1 MSYFFSQS
9 LSQVKNITGKKYT
22 KFQIVK
28 GHDGHINQ
36 IKGTTTNGDLYHIEH
51 DIKDRNNKTGM
62 IHSQHKVYKI
72 KSSDLKNILK
82 ESEKKPKSTI
92 KVISLKETPK
102 KKSSLKTAQ
111 VVKVAEPKKV
121 KKSTSTLKKKS
132 EKSAKKEKKVKKD
145 KKEKKDKKA
154 KKVKKTKI
162 DKKPVLK
169 KLTHNN
175 EK

>member
-36 IKGTTTNGDLYHIEH
+36 IKGTTTNGDLYTIEH

-102 KKSSLKTAQ
+102 KKSPLKTAQ

-121 KKSTSTLKKKS
+121 KKSTSTLKK
-132 EKSAKKEKKVKKD
+132 EKKVKKD
-145 KKEKKDKKA
+145 KKDKKAKKA
-154 KKVKKTKI
+154 KKVKKTKS

-169 KLTHNN
+169 KLKHNN